1 MMYCIDH
8 PILRLIKSQPREVEF
23 FVSEYEGNPYWTT
36 MVIPS
41 GMFTD
46 EEIERLRL
54 TDEYS
59 YEGGSGHI
67 IANFLPDHLR
77 PSDVEKI

>member
-8 PILRLIKSQPREVEF
+8 PIIRLIKSQPREVEL
-23 FVSEYEGNPYWTT
+23 FVPEYQGNPYWVA
-36 MVIPS
+36 MVVPS

-46 EEIERLRL
+46 EEIESLRL
-54 TDEYS
+54 ADEGS
-59 YEGGSGHI
+59 YEEGGGHI

-77 PSDVEKI
+77 PADVEKM